1 LVISGLDKGNL
12 KLTIGITTSAS
23 ANFKATR
30 STPLVAAGPY
40 RYPYGAIGL
49 KNSAQTD
56 HAAEIIPG
64 TGP

>member
-1 LVISGLDKGNL
+1 MGNL

-23 ANFKATR
+23 ANFKATTGVTTG

-40 RYPYGAIGL
+40 RFPYGVIAL

-64 TGP
+64 MGP